1 MCNSLCRMHHF
12 LLPCQ
17 PAVPRVRSTER
28 SISKSSR
35 SSLRNTNDPVS
46 PLIKTISHTRTLKDQ
61 IVWRVSFQRSQRF
74 PCQARKASGYICLS
88 IPFFYHPQAS
98 FHTHTCRIL
107 DHRAP
112 VSTRNP
118 TFDKQFRCFRHVSVL
133 PIASRK
139 HNLYS

>member
-28 SISKSSR
+28 SKLFPNSSR

-46 PLIKTISHTRTLKDQ
+46 PLIKTISHTRTPKDQ
-61 IVWRVSFQRSQRF
+61 IVWRVSFQRSQRI

-88 IPFFYHPQAS
+88 IPFLPFLSLLSY
-98 FHTHTCRIL
+98 THQIL

-118 TFDKQFRCFRHVSVL
+118 TFDKQFGCFRHVFAL

>member
-46 PLIKTISHTRTLKDQ
+46 ALIKTISHTRTPKDQ

-88 IPFFYHPQAS
+88 IPLFYHPQAS
-98 FHTHTCRIL
+98 FHTHQIL

-112 VSTRNP
+112 VSSRNP
-118 TFDKQFRCFRHVSVL
+118 TFDKQFGCFRHVSVL